1 MADIFISYASE
12 DRERAGR
19 IASVLE
25 SCGWSVW
32 WDRKIVVG
40 QAFDKTIESELEAA
54 KCIIVLWSQKS
65 IDSEWV
71 KNEAAV
77 AAERGVLVPALI
89 ERVKLPLEFRRRQ
102 TADLIGWEGNTS
114 QEGFQAL
121 CNGVAAKVSPGKVT
135 ASGPPVVLPV
145 HGSRQR
151 FSWKWAS
158 LPAIAVFLGLIV
170 YWGWVSNGNKSPTV
184 VSNGAS
190 SPAVVS
196 KDAKSTTVDLADLV
210 AGVYHGDVV
219 SDSKG
224 SSMSDVTLTITKLSQ
239 RKVRVASDYQRLGVV
254 EIELN
259 RVGNS
264 IQSTGGHSLLL
275 LELDKNPPRLNFN
288 PDGGIAYVGQK

>member
-12 DRERAGR
+12 DRERVGR
-19 IASVLE
+19 IADELE
-25 SCGWSVW
+25 TCGWSVW

-40 QAFDKTIESELEAA
+40 QAYDKTIESELEAA
-54 KCIIVLWSQKS
+54 KCVIVLWSQKS

-71 KNEAAV
+71 KNEAAA

-89 ERVKLPLEFRRRQ
+89 DRVKLPLEFRRKQ
-102 TADLIGWEGNTS
+102 TADLVGWEGNTR
-114 QEGFQAL
+114 QDGFQAL
-121 CNGVAAKVSPGKVT
+121 CNGVAAKVAPGKS
-135 ASGPPVVLPV
+135 AAGGPPAVPQV

-158 LPAIAVFLGLIV
+158 LPAIAIFLGLVV
-170 YWGWVSNGNKSPTV
+170 YWVWVGTGNKTPTV
-184 VSNGAS
+184 VRDGGS

-196 KDAKSTTVDLADLV
+196 KGAISSTVDLADMV
-210 AGVYHGDVV
+210 AGIYHGDVI

-224 SSMSDVTLTITKLSQ
+224 SSRSDVTLTITKLSQ
-239 RKVRVASDYQRLGVV
+239 RKVRIASDYQRLGVV

-264 IQSTGGHSLLL
+264 IQSTGGRSLLL

-288 PDGGIAYVGQK
+288 PDGGVAYVGQK

>member
-1 MADIFISYASE
+1 MADIFISYAGE

-40 QAFDKTIESELEAA
+40 QTFDKTIESELEAA
-54 KCIIVLWSQKS
+54 KCVIVLWSQKS

-89 ERVKLPLEFRRRQ
+89 DRVKLPLEFRRRQ
-102 TADLIGWEGNTS
+102 TADLVGWEGNTS

-121 CNGVAAKVSPGKVT
+121 CNGVAAKVSPGKVA
-135 ASGPPVVLPV
+135 ASGPPAVLPV
-145 HGSRQR
+145 HEFRQR

-158 LPAIAVFLGLIV
+158 LPAIAVLLGLVV

-184 VSNGAS
+184 VSNGDS

-196 KDAKSTTVDLADLV
+196 KSAKSTIVDLADLV

-224 SSMSDVTLTITKLSQ
+224 SSMSDVTLTITKLSH

-264 IQSTGGHSLLL
+264 IQSTGGRSLLL

-288 PDGGIAYVGQK
+288 PDGGVAYVGQK